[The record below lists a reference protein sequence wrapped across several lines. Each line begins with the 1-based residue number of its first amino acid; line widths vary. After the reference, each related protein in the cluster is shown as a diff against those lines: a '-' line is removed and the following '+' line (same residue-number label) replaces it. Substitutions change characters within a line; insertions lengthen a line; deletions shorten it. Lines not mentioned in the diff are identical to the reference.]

1 MFRVLLKKYSD
12 KFQLYFN
19 EKKIAIIGAGIAGL
33 TLANFIK
40 KFTDHEFMVYEREES
55 LSLEEGYG
63 IQLAIN
69 SVKILSQIN
78 FNKINDENVFYPKII
93 DFYNIQNEKI
103 CDLNLS
109 KFNSIDSKYTTLK
122 RSTLIELLKEDIY
135 TQHLR
140 FGKKIKE
147 VSELKDKVLIKFDDN
162 TNDLVDFVVAADG
175 IFSNTRSFFEK
186 KKIEPKFK
194 KAVAVRLILNS
205 KSELDINE
213 ENISLMLGSN
223 SHIVL
228 YPINKKKELNMVCIM
243 RCKKYEP
250 DNITHLIQEIVL
262 KQNPKLKNIFENEIK
277 TWPLYFSPKIIPSS
291 NKKVFYIGDAFN
303 GFLPTIAQGAG
314 QSIES
319 AFEIFNLLTKDKL
332 DKENNYFE
340 IRSKRAKII
349 RSRSNFNFF
358 AFHFS
363 SKIMQN
369 VRNLF
374 LKFLVKRKFFVK
386 RYLGKVYKN

>member
-1 MFRVLLKKYSD
+1 MK
-12 KFQLYFN
+12 
-19 EKKIAIIGAGIAGL
+19 KKIAIIGAGIAGL
-33 TLANFIK
+33 TVANFIK

-63 IQLAIN
+63 IQLATN
-69 SVKILSQIN
+69 SIKILNQIN
-78 FNKINDENVFYPKII
+78 FNEINNEKISHPKIV

-103 CDLNLS
+103 CDLSLS
-109 KFNSIDSKYTTLK
+109 KYNNAEVKYTTLQ
-122 RSTLIELLKEDIY
+122 RSTLIEFLKEDIY

-162 TNDLVDFVVAADG
+162 TNDLVDYVFAADG

-194 KAVAVRLILNS
+194 KAVAARIILNS
-205 KSELDINE
+205 KSELNINE
-213 ENISLMLGSN
+213 ENISLLLGSN
-223 SHIVL
+223 CHIVI

-243 RCKKYEP
+243 RCKKYDP
-250 DNITHLIQEIVL
+250 LNIKHLVQEIVL
-262 KQNPKLKNIFENEIK
+262 KQNPKLKIIFDKEIK
-277 TWPLYFSPKIIPSS
+277 TWPLYFTPKIVPST
-291 NKKVFYIGDAFN
+291 NRKVFYIGDAFN
-303 GFLPTIAQGAG
+303 GFLPTLAQGAG

-319 AFEIFNLLTKDKL
+319 AFELFNLLKNNKL
-332 DKENNYFE
+332 DKANNYFE

-349 RSRSNFNFF
+349 RNRSNLNFF
-358 AFHFS
+358 VFHFS
-363 SKIMQN
+363 SLIMQKI
-369 VRNLF
+369 RNIL

-386 RYLGKVYKN
+386 SYLGKIYKN

>member
-1 MFRVLLKKYSD
+1 MK
-12 KFQLYFN
+12 
-19 EKKIAIIGAGIAGL
+19 KKIAIIGAGIAGL
-33 TLANFIK
+33 TLANLLK
-40 KFTDHEFMVYEREES
+40 KYTDHEFMVYEREES

-63 IQLAIN
+63 IQLATN
-69 SVKILSQIN
+69 SIKILNQIN
-78 FNKINDENVFYPKII
+78 FDKINNEKIFHPKTI
-93 DFYNIQNEKI
+93 DFYNIQNKKI

-109 KFNSIDSKYTTLK
+109 KFNSPEAKYTTLQ
-122 RSTLIELLKEDIY
+122 RSTLIEFLKEDIY

-140 FGKKIKE
+140 FGKKMKE

-162 TNDLVDFVVAADG
+162 TNDLVDFVIAADG
-175 IFSNTRSFFEK
+175 IFSNTRSFFETK
-186 KKIEPKFK
+186 KNEPRFK
-194 KAVAVRLILNS
+194 KAIAVRVILKS

-213 ENISLMLGSN
+213 ENISLMLGGN

-250 DNITHLIQEIVL
+250 ENVKQLVQKIILR
-262 KQNPKLKNIFENEIK
+262 QNPKLKNIFENEIK
-277 TWPLYFSPKIIPSS
+277 TWPLYFTPKIIPSS

-303 GFLPTIAQGAG
+303 GFLPTLAQGAG

-369 VRNLF
+369 IRNLF

>member
-1 MFRVLLKKYSD
+1 MK
-12 KFQLYFN
+12 
-19 EKKIAIIGAGIAGL
+19 KKIAIIGAGIAGL
-33 TLANFIK
+33 TLANLIK
-40 KFTDHEFMVYEREES
+40 KYTDHEFMVYEREES

-63 IQLAIN
+63 IQLATN
-69 SVKILSQIN
+69 SIKILNQIH
-78 FNKINDENVFYPKII
+78 FNKINDEKIFHPKTI
-93 DFYNIQNEKI
+93 DFYSIQNEKI

-109 KFNSIDSKYTTLK
+109 KFNSVEAKYTTLQ
-122 RSTLIELLKEDIY
+122 RSNLIEFLKEDIY

-162 TNDLVDFVVAADG
+162 TNDLVDFVIAADG

-186 KKIEPKFK
+186 KKVEPKFK
-194 KAVAVRLILNS
+194 KAIAARVILDS
-205 KSELDINE
+205 KSELDINV
-213 ENISLMLGSN
+213 ENISLMLGNN

-250 DNITHLIQEIVL
+250 ENVKQLFREIVL
-262 KQNPKLKNIFENEIK
+262 KQNPKFKNIFENEIK
-277 TWPLYFSPKIIPSS
+277 TWPLYFTPKIIPSS

-303 GFLPTIAQGAG
+303 GFLPTLAQGAG
-314 QSIES
+314 QSIEI
-319 AFEIFNLLTKDKL
+319 AFEIFNLLKNDKL
-332 DKENNYFE
+332 DKDNNYFE

-363 SKIMQN
+363 SSVAQKI
-369 VRNLF
+369 RNII
-374 LKFLVKRKFFVK
+374 LKFLVKRKTFIK
-386 RYLGKVYKN
+386 AYLNPVYKK